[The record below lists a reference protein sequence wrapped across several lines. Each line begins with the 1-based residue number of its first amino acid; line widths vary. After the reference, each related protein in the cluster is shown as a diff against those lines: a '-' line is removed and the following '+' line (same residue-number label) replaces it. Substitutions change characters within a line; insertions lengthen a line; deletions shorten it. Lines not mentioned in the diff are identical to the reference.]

1 MVQSSISSLDGLF
14 ILNVSVAYTLKSS
27 LCNLCRL
34 NILYVVYVDF
44 TVPKQSIYSV
54 QSLISLCT
62 PNSLYVVYI
71 DLLVSMHSK

>member
-1 MVQSSISSLDGLF
+1 MVQYIINSLDRLL
-14 ILNVSVAYTLKSS
+14 ILNSIVACTLQSS